1 MSQDNKNTVKKEHSF
16 YKEAKKSWMQ
26 DDPAVVRKKVAKTSF
41 KVLKWLG
48 GIYLLIA
55 AVWGCVQGF
64 IISTSN
70 YVTRGLET
78 YMTYDDV
85 ISNFYQ
91 SEENIIYQVQTNAY
105 DSTESEDGEV
115 DADGN
120 NDDMH
125 GTGEVDDNG
134 YINTEGLAP
143 LPFMM
148 ENPEYGKVVYIQNET
163 DDLWDVVDP
172 TTKSVV
178 GSITI
183 DGVTYTSDISTDE
196 LNDLMLTNPL
206 ITKGRDVNGNNGDV
220 EDDYNGTLDDVQYF
234 YTNVQPYAY
243 IKPAQFKYL
252 MGAYQI
258 PTYAYQASLLDPF
271 FATSYLNKLDT
282 TADSIT
288 TSDVVATQF
297 GALSV
302 EYMTMPTNSWYR
314 ASYDVYNAETG
325 EVWTVA
331 EQDAGAEFDG
341 DGISDPV
348 WKIVDKTAD
357 TDSADDSD
365 DKYNYVGKTPT
376 TGAYEGSQAAPS
388 VNSGTLNQVVT
399 YTDDRNED
407 GTLETYYK
415 YNADYY
421 FVPSNVTLSGSD
433 AMTASKHYNTPW
445 DASITWTAFEVVS
458 LNTQGDNV
466 TIDGSVAGDTAN
478 ETTSDETTYNSLMHD
493 IEQLYFMVNSYD
505 FITQGQY
512 DLDND
517 GTELSEVALIN
528 ADEEE
533 ITGVDALNTIQ
544 TNVTQAHTDGEITD
558 AQLASLNT
566 EITKASTYKSSL
578 AVYSDYNVANYDNTD
593 LGVTSTPT
601 QIEKV
606 YGASVFIIPFTSGAS
621 VALPDQSAFTLS
633 NNFRNNDYYK
643 YSGYGRDPKT
653 ANEGW
658 MILDQDL
665 TSNSNNDQNLY
676 QLYGDSDNDGTVE
689 ALDAYLYGDQKSIN
703 KGVVKYIDS
712 DEDGTWDTIAES
724 YYDVDNGT
732 ANSPEYYIGQESIDS
747 DIASTQ
753 LTVLESQIFYYAT
766 GITDYNGNGIEDG
779 SEATDSQAKA
789 SDYYKSLIDH
799 YEYTIGEDTYTVA
812 PFYADFTGVSALNET
827 GIYFAQ
833 GGGSYIN
840 ADEQKGSSTQVT
852 TYVYNDANALVTYNN
867 KEYHSAIDNSA
878 KAASIGDYDNTDRFA
893 MVSWGEAWAWG
904 GPYYGTFVWPL
915 SKLSMWVQSWLPYE
929 VMGIWSVILGVF
941 LIVFALRGL
950 ATLFSYRKKNSTLK
964 MQELSTQVANIKAKY
979 EPYKDNKQMKQRMQM
994 EIQALYRK
1002 HGVNPFQSMSTLL
1015 ITMPIFL
1022 ALWTIIGAIPV
1033 YKIASVG
1040 LFTFAVNPLSGM
1052 FGTGGGVGV
1061 IYMLLA
1067 TAIISVQIISSK
1079 MPTWLAKKRKGIK
1092 VLDEATKQ
1100 QEKKSNRTMTIMLV
1114 VFVILGLTIPS
1125 LLGLYWVFSG
1135 LFSMLQAVVQHMLIE
1150 RKARKKALQHQQ
1162 HKKHDYKNTEHVVEV
1177 TVEETKAKA

>member
-1 MSQDNKNTVKKEHSF
+1 MSQDNKNTTKKEHSF

-26 DDPAVVRKKVAKTSF
+26 DDPAVVRKKVAKTTF
-41 KVLKWLG
+41 KVFKWLG

-70 YVTRGLET
+70 YVGRGLET

-105 DSTESEDGEV
+105 DSTEGEDGEV

-120 NDDMH
+120 NSDLH
-125 GTGEVDDNG
+125 GNGETDDNG

-148 ENPEYGKVVYIQNET
+148 ENPEYGKVVYAESET
-163 DDLWDVVDP
+163 DGLWYQMTVSGNTVIATGTGLTDDE
-172 TTKSVV
+172 
-178 GSITI
+178 
-183 DGVTYTSDISTDE
+183 IS
-196 LNDLMLTNPL
+196 DLMLVDPL
-206 ITKGRDVNGNNGDV
+206 VVKARDVNGNNGSLDV
-220 EDDYNGTLDDVQYF
+220 DTDYNGTTDDVWYF
-234 YTNVQPYAY
+234 YTNIQPYAY

-252 MGAYQI
+252 MGAYQV
-258 PTYAYQASLLDPF
+258 PTYAFQASLLDPF
-271 FATSYLNKLDT
+271 FATSYLNKLDST
-282 TADSIT
+282 SDSIA
-288 TSDVVATQF
+288 DADQNVNTQF
-297 GALSV
+297 NATSTT

-314 ASYDVYNAETG
+314 ASYDVFNAQVASTEGLTSDNAT
-325 EVWTVA
+325 WTSA
-331 EQDAGAEFDG
+331 EQDAGEEFDG
-341 DGISDPV
+341 DGVSDPV

-357 TDSADDSD
+357 TDENLDAD
-365 DKYNYVGKTPT
+365 DKYNYVMKTPT
-376 TGAYEGSQAAPS
+376 AGATEGSQASPTVAHAT
-388 VNSGTLNQVVT
+388 SGTINQVVT
-399 YTDDRNED
+399 YTNDSDDD
-407 GTLETYYK
+407 GIVETYYK
-415 YNADYY
+415 YNPDYY
-421 FVPSNVTLSGSD
+421 FVPAVVTTSNQTTID
-433 AMTASKHYNTPW
+433 QHYNTPW
-445 DASITWTAFEVVS
+445 AIADWSAFEVVS
-458 LNTQGDNV
+458 LNTTGDNV
-466 TIDGSVAGDTAN
+466 TIDGSVSGDTAN
-478 ETTSDETTYNSLMHD
+478 DSTADENLYNSYMHD

-505 FITQGQY
+505 FITQGQ
-512 DLDND
+512 DDTNNN
-517 GTELSEVALIN
+517 GTSLAEVALYHES
-528 ADEEE
+528 DD
-533 ITGVDALNTIQ
+533 TVLL
-544 TNVTQAHTDGEITD
+544 DGTD
-558 AQLASLNT
+558 AWQTVYDNAEASHT
-566 EITKASTYKSSL
+566 AGDITHAQWTSLQAELTKVSTYQSSL
-578 AVYSDYNVANYDNTD
+578 AVYSNYSAADYDNTD

-601 QIEKV
+601 QIEQV
-606 YGASVFIIPFTSGAS
+606 YGASVMIIPYTSGAQ
-621 VALPDQSAFTLS
+621 VALPDKLAFNIS
-633 NNFRNNDYYK
+633 NSFRNNDYYK
-643 YSGYGRDPKT
+643 YSGYGGDDKT
-653 ANEGW
+653 ANAGW
-658 MILDQDL
+658 MLLDEDL

-676 QLYGDSDNDGTVE
+676 QFYDDSGN
-689 ALDAYLYGDQKSIN
+689 ALDAYLYGDQKTIN
-703 KGVVKYIDS
+703 KGVVKYQDT
-712 DEDGTWDTIAES
+712 DNDGTWDTIGES
-724 YYDVDNGT
+724 YYGNEPNT
-732 ANSPEYYIGQESIDS
+732 PEYYIGEESMDS
-747 DIASTQ
+747 DIASQQ
-753 LTVLESQIFYYAT
+753 LTVLESQIAYYAT
-766 GITDYNGNGIEDG
+766 GYADYNGNGVKDAGTE
-779 SEATDSQAKA
+779 TDNAKA
-789 SDYYKSLIDH
+789 ANYYQSLIDH

-812 PFYADFTGVSALNET
+812 PFTADFTGISSLDET
-827 GIYFAQ
+827 GLYFAQ
-833 GGGSYIN
+833 GGSGYN
-840 ADEQKGSSTQVT
+840 TPDEQKGSSVQPT
-852 TYVYNDANALVTYNN
+852 TYVYNDAGNLVTYNN
-867 KEYHSAIDNSA
+867 IEYNGALDLSA
-878 KAASIGDYDNTDRFA
+878 KAASISNYDNTDRYS

-929 VMGIWSVILGVF
+929 TMGIWSVILGVF
-941 LIVFALRGL
+941 LIVFMLRGL
-950 ATLFSYRKKNSTLK
+950 AAVFSYRKKNSTLK

-1135 LFSMLQAVVQHMLIE
+1135 LFSMSQAVVQHMLIE
-1150 RKARKKALQHQQ
+1150 RKARRKAIAHQNE
-1162 HKKHDYKNTEHVVEV
+1162 KKHTMKNTEHVVDV
-1177 TVEETKAKA
+1177 TVEVDKAKA